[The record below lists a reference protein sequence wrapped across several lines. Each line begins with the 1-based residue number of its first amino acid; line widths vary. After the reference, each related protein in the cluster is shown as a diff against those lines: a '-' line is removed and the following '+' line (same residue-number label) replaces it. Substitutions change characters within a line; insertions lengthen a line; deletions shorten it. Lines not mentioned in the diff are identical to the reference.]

1 MQAFGEFPKLF
12 KTVAMA
18 FDRIHS
24 SAASLLLTISVP
36 KNRRILDLNNVPLV
50 SGTSYVKWHL
60 PSSTSAEHRGRTSKE
75 AIREHKVAWEY
86 DKLLPVR
93 MTIDRNALL
102 QESEIHFQVMQ
113 EYSSG
118 ARGERIIL
126 GNVRLNLAEYVDAGE
141 DGDGNITR
149 RYLMQDSKINSTLK
163 IGISMKQT
171 EGDRNFMAPPLKSA
185 PVFGGIAGIMTA
197 EQGQGD
203 DFSHMPSMSSKTREA
218 GKLQDVYRKT
228 LAASWAAQE
237 GELPADECIE
247 DIFAGGDGWGKA
259 LKKNKKTMK
268 PSRGS
273 TDGEESDADRAT
285 LKAHHRNTSSAHAT
299 HPNNKSKGHLRPS
312 SRSNNNSESGISGRA
327 SIEQQTQSSS
337 TDTTAPTWR
346 RADEI
351 DEFTAREDLRS
362 WEISTPK

>member
-1 MQAFGEFPKLF
+1 MQAF
-12 KTVAMA
+12 
-18 FDRIHS
+18 
-24 SAASLLLTISVP
+24 VP
-36 KNRRILDLNNVPLV
+36 KNRRIIDLNNVPLV

-75 AIREHKVAWEY
+75 VIREHKVAWVY

-93 MTIDRNALL
+93 MTIDRNAML
-102 QESEIHFQVMQ
+102 QESEIHFEVMQ

-218 GKLQDVYRKT
+218 GKLQDMYRRT
-228 LAASWAAQE
+228 LAASWAAQD

-259 LKKNKKTMK
+259 LKGNKKTPK
-268 PSRGS
+268 PSGGS
-273 TDGEESDADRAT
+273 TDGEESEADRRT
-285 LKAHHRNTSSAHAT
+285 LKAHHRNTSSSHSK
-299 HPNNKSKGHLRPS
+299 HPSNKSKGHLRTS
-312 SRSNNNSESGISGRA
+312 SRSNNSSDNGVSGRA
-327 SIEQQTQSSS
+327 SIEQQAQSSS
-337 TDTTAPTWR
+337 TDTTAHTWR
-346 RADEI
+346 QADEL

-362 WEISTPK
+362 WEISTHT

>member
-1 MQAFGEFPKLF
+1 MS
-12 KTVAMA
+12 

-24 SAASLLLTISVP
+24 SAASLLLTFSVP
-36 KNRRILDLNNVPLV
+36 KNRRIIDLNNVPLV

-93 MTIDRNALL
+93 MTIDRNAQL
-102 QESEIHFQVMQ
+102 QESEIHFEVMQ

-141 DGDGNITR
+141 DGDGTITR

-171 EGDRNFMAPPLKSA
+171 EGDRNFIAPPLKSA
-185 PVFGGIAGIMTA
+185 PVFGGIAGIMSA

-218 GKLQDVYRKT
+218 GKLQDMYRKT

-259 LKKNKKTMK
+259 LKKNKKTTK
-268 PSRGS
+268 PDRGS
-273 TDGEESDADRAT
+273 TDGEESDADRST
-285 LKAHHRNTSSAHAT
+285 LKAHRRNTSNV
-299 HPNNKSKGHLRPS
+299 HPKYPSNKSNGHLRTS
-312 SRSNNNSESGISGRA
+312 SRSNNNSDGGVSGRA
-327 SIEQQTQSSS
+327 SIEQQVHSSS
-337 TDTTAPTWR
+337 TDTTARPWR

-351 DEFTAREDLRS
+351 DELTAREDLRS
-362 WEISTPK
+362 WEISTPMPN